1 MIKPSKTPDST
12 VEKFAEWGKTHKGFS
27 NMGYQTPALVTWGKD
42 DAGMG

>member
-1 MIKPSKTPDST
+1 MCFAEEKE
-12 VEKFAEWGKTHKGFS
+12 EKFAEWGKTHKGFP

>member
-1 MIKPSKTPDST
+1 MFKNG
-12 VEKFAEWGKTHKGFS
+12 VYLLGKTHKGLS